1 MDWKNIDLSDLSELE
16 LDVNNMGAW
25 PKAVKIIVAAI
36 LAVLVAFLCY
46 HLLISDK
53 IEHYQ
58 KVTSLEST
66 LKTQFQ
72 AKYQV
77 AINADAY
84 KEQMTQ
90 MEKDFSELLKRL
102 PTESETPG
110 LLDDITYVGT
120 TSGLSFK
127 KINWEDEIE
136 REFYTELPLR
146 LEVVGGY
153 HEFGEFLG
161 RVAAL
166 PRIVTLHNF
175 NIENRG
181 SDVLELS
188 LLAKTYRYKGNEVGA
203 DE

>member
-1 MDWKNIDLSDLSELE
+1 MDWKNIDLNDLNELE
-16 LDVNNMGAW
+16 LDFNNMGEW
-25 PKAVKIIVAAI
+25 PKIAKIIVAILLAI
-36 LAVLVAFLCY
+36 LVAVLSYYLM
-46 HLLISDK
+46 ISEK
-53 IEHYQ
+53 IETYQ
-58 KVTSLEST
+58 NVTAQEQNLKV
-66 LKTQFQ
+66 QFQ

-84 KEQMTQ
+84 KVQMAE
-90 MEKDFSELLKRL
+90 MEKNFAELLKRL

-127 KINWEDEIE
+127 KINWEEEIE

-175 NIENRG
+175 TISNKG

-188 LLAKTYRYKGNEVGA
+188 LLAKTYRYKEVVSK
-203 DE
+203 